1 MSECTDPASSVMSCP
16 PAPHPS
22 SLARTYPMICC
33 AMHVQDEFYFEHHVL
48 HSPMGRSW
56 TRGSGPALQQT
67 LSDSY
72 ALFTRLRELGVRAH
86 SWV

>member
-1 MSECTDPASSVMSCP
+1 
-16 PAPHPS
+16 
-22 SLARTYPMICC
+22 MICC